1 METKPTFTEESP
13 CRCGACGGPD
23 SHALWCQHSKVPVT
37 AGKKRPPG
45 GSRKGIPNKA
55 TKELKELILGALDA
69 AGGVEYLTERAKD
82 PRTASAFL
90 GLVGKVL
97 PMTIAGTGQNG
108 AIIIQASS
116 LDERL

>member
-1 METKPTFTEESP
+1 M
-13 CRCGACGGPD
+13 AD
-23 SHALWCQHSKVPVT
+23 SKVV
-37 AGKKRPPG
+37 AAANKKRPPNAG
-45 GSRKGIPNKA
+45 KGRTKGTPNKA

-69 AGGVEYLTERAKD
+69 AGGVEYLTERAND

-90 GLVGKVL
+90 TLVGKVL
-97 PMTIAGTGQNG
+97 PLTVAGTGKDG